1 MEINTA
7 RFLLVIPDYLG
18 SKKADN
24 SLYLINY
31 EGKIHLRTQNIFH
44 ESLEYA
50 PVVSTNKNPSEIYGW
65 QGDNDLIKLDHQF
78 KPLHQVSTPFKNIR
92 PIICKDLNADGNE
105 EVICISENFLTIFD
119 QELNLLSIFHIPNRR
134 LSINF
139 RENGTNKPLE
149 IGLKTNENFYRLS
162 HVKNKIYSFFP
173 LFFLGLTGIVFMLL
187 LGIHK
192 GSMILNIYVRFFKH
206 YIHNGSEAILIV
218 NRQGKIFYSNSQ
230 LQQLLKL
237 RSALKKGDILDPL
250 LRQYPV
256 FGGLFREGL
265 RSNRFV
271 HKTVVL
277 GEHESNQETE
287 IRIDPL
293 PFPFKSGYCYLIV
306 LKYIHTPSAVNKIQN
321 WSRIV
326 QKMAHDIKTP
336 LSTVTLNLKALQTRL
351 ERVQLT
357 ATNRQDLSD
366 DINMMRTELENIQ
379 IMTRNFLK
387 FSNLDKPHFQAFNI
401 RNTIED
407 VLVKYKPYL
416 NTDLDIQLSFDN
428 DIKPVW
434 ADPQQIEIVLKIL
447 VENALAALQGRGLIS
462 ISVVLAQYLDRSF
475 SEYLEIEV
483 ADTGPG
489 IKENDKNRIFEPY
502 FTTKP
507 EGTGMGLTIAK
518 KIIEDHD
525 GIIEVHSKPNFG
537 AVFRFSLPVIKEEK
551 NA

>member
-1 MEINTA
+1 
-7 RFLLVIPDYLG
+7 
-18 SKKADN
+18 
-24 SLYLINY
+24 
-31 EGKIHLRTQNIFH
+31 
-44 ESLEYA
+44 
-50 PVVSTNKNPSEIYGW
+50 
-65 QGDNDLIKLDHQF
+65 
-78 KPLHQVSTPFKNIR
+78 
-92 PIICKDLNADGNE
+92 
-105 EVICISENFLTIFD
+105 
-119 QELNLLSIFHIPNRR
+119 
-134 LSINF
+134 
-139 RENGTNKPLE
+139 
-149 IGLKTNENFYRLS
+149 
-162 HVKNKIYSFFP
+162 
-173 LFFLGLTGIVFMLL
+173 
-187 LGIHK
+187 
-192 GSMILNIYVRFFKH
+192 
-206 YIHNGSEAILIV
+206 
-218 NRQGKIFYSNSQ
+218 
-230 LQQLLKL
+230 
-237 RSALKKGDILDPL
+237 
-250 LRQYPV
+250 
-256 FGGLFREGL
+256 
-265 RSNRFV
+265 
-271 HKTVVL
+271 
-277 GEHESNQETE
+277 
-287 IRIDPL
+287 
-293 PFPFKSGYCYLIV
+293 
-306 LKYIHTPSAVNKIQN
+306 
-321 WSRIV
+321 
-326 QKMAHDIKTP
+326 
-336 LSTVTLNLKALQTRL
+336 
-351 ERVQLT
+351 
-357 ATNRQDLSD
+357 
-366 DINMMRTELENIQ
+366 MMRTELENIQ